1 MDRLGTVE
9 LWEGGGWSLF
19 VMDLS
24 WAEAFCNL
32 PGSHLGAGPTADGV
46 MPKGPCFP
54 FAFAFLPV
62 TFSAC
67 HLNSD

>member
-24 WAEAFCNL
+24 WAEAFC
-32 PGSHLGAGPTADGV
+32 LGAI
-46 MPKGPCFP
+46 
-54 FAFAFLPV
+54 
-62 TFSAC
+62 
-67 HLNSD
+67 

>member
-1 MDRLGTVE
+1 MVFICDG
-9 LWEGGGWSLF
+9 SL
-19 VMDLS
+19 VGRGI
-24 WAEAFCNL
+24 L

-46 MPKGPCFP
+46 MPKRPCFP